1 MIAGSSYKLQNK
13 RNKIILLP
21 LLWIFIWMFS
31 RFLLL
36 SSGDLTSIETVV
48 STSPIPEDDIE
59 ISLRPPQALS
69 SASMQQNEF
78 DFNSSKKILYFN
90 NYFHL
95 TDWRF
100 GFGNE
105 PFISAKCPQTNCFV
119 TNDRKLLG
127 SLADFD
133 AILFHA
139 RDMDK
144 RVIQVSLT
152 VHDSDHIYF
161 FTNALASW
169 IYFVCQVPSQE
180 RRKSVQRYVFFLME
194 SPLNDGLNY
203 TNKRSAVYIIGL
215 DLFIQIKIALN
226 RYVY

>member
-1 MIAGSSYKLQNK
+1 MNAGSSYNLQNK
-13 RNKIILLP
+13 RNKIIILSLLF
-21 LLWIFIWMFS
+21 IFIWMFS

-36 SSGDLTSIETVV
+36 SSGDVPFIETVV
-48 STSPIPEDDIE
+48 STSPIPDDDIE
-59 ISLRPPQALS
+59 ISLRPPQDLS

-119 TNDRKLLG
+119 TNNRKLLG

-144 RVIQVSLT
+144 RVIQVRPT
-152 VHDSDHIYF
+152 MHDYFHIYF
-161 FTNALASW
+161 FSNALVS
-169 IYFVCQVPSQE
+169 
-180 RRKSVQRYVFFLME
+180 
-194 SPLNDGLNY
+194 
-203 TNKRSAVYIIGL
+203 
-215 DLFIQIKIALN
+215 
-226 RYVY
+226 

>member
-1 MIAGSSYKLQNK
+1 MKTGNKYQLQNK

-21 LLWIFIWMFS
+21 MIWIFVWLFS
-31 RFLLL
+31 RTLLIN
-36 SSGDLTSIETVV
+36 SGDANSMEAVV

-59 ISLRPPQALS
+59 ISLRPPLVLS
-69 SASMQQNEF
+69 SEQNAF

-139 RDMDK
+139 RDMDR
-144 RVIQVSLT
+144 RVIQVSREQRAESSAPT
-152 VHDSDHIYF
+152 KHD
-161 FTNALASW
+161 TALGDSMSR
-169 IYFVCQVPSQE
+169 YQV
-180 RRKSVQRYVFFLME
+180 
-194 SPLNDGLNY
+194 
-203 TNKRSAVYIIGL
+203 KREEKVTSAMSSS
-215 DLFIQIKIALN
+215 
-226 RYVY
+226 

>member
-1 MIAGSSYKLQNK
+1 MKTGSSYKLQTK

-36 SSGDLTSIETVV
+36 SSGDVTSIETVV

-59 ISLRPPQALS
+59 ISLRPPEALS
-69 SASMQQNEF
+69 STSIQQNKF

-105 PFISAKCPQTNCFV
+105 PFISAKCPQTNCFLDPWQTLMPSCSMPEIW
-119 TNDRKLLG
+119 TN
-127 SLADFD
+127 
-133 AILFHA
+133 
-139 RDMDK
+139 
-144 RVIQVSLT
+144 
-152 VHDSDHIYF
+152 
-161 FTNALASW
+161 
-169 IYFVCQVPSQE
+169 E
-180 RRKSVQRYVFFLME
+180 
-194 SPLNDGLNY
+194 
-203 TNKRSAVYIIGL
+203 
-215 DLFIQIKIALN
+215 
-226 RYVY
+226 